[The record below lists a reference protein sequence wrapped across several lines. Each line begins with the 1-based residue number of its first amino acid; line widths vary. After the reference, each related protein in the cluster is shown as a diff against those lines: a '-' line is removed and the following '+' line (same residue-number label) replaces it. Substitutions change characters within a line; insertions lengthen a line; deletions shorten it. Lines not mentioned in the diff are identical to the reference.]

1 MMRRLLGGAV
11 ARGAFVMMRSPAAY
25 SMVSQVPQR
34 LFAAKAKKGGGGGGG
49 GGGNA
54 CRTLSNYL
62 PILTEGK

>member
-1 MMRRLLGGAV
+1 MMRRLIGGAV

-49 GGGNA
+49 GGGK
-54 CRTLSNYL
+54 CMSVHSRVTSLY
-62 PILTEGK
+62 